1 MEIWRAIPG
10 YNEKYAVSNLGEVRS
25 IRMGKMLKQ
34 RVDRAGYK
42 SVRLTSNGV
51 TKTLL
56 VHRLV
61 AETFIPRLPRQKVVN
76 HLNGNKTDNR
86 LENLEWTTHKEN
98 IQHAYRTGLCKAQG
112 KVVVDDFTGQK
123 YPTIKEAALSLG
135 MNPGTCRNYLN
146 GNIKAN
152 PTSLRY
158 AYKVYVFIVKF
169 EELKNIDYFS
179 DRRKIIWYV

>member
-61 AETFIPRLPRQKVVN
+61 AETFIPRLPHHTVVN

-86 LENLEWTTHKEN
+86 LENLE
-98 IQHAYRTGLCKAQG
+98 
-112 KVVVDDFTGQK
+112 
-123 YPTIKEAALSLG
+123 
-135 MNPGTCRNYLN
+135 
-146 GNIKAN
+146 
-152 PTSLRY
+152 
-158 AYKVYVFIVKF
+158 
-169 EELKNIDYFS
+169 
-179 DRRKIIWYV
+179 